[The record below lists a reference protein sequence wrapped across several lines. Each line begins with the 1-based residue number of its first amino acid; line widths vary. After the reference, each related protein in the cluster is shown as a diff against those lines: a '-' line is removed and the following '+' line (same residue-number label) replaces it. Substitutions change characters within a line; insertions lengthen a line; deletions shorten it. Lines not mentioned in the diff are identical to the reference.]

1 MHEVSLCER
10 IVQILEQEARN
21 QAFSRVNLVRLEI
34 GALAGVEVEAMRF
47 GFDVVTRGTLA
58 EDANL
63 EIIHQPAIAWCLQ
76 CSKRVG
82 IQQRYDPCPDC
93 GLFQLQVIQ
102 GDDMRIKDLEVE

>member
-10 IVQILEQEARN
+10 VVQILEQEASN

-34 GALAGVEVEAMRF
+34 GTLAGVEVEAMRF
-47 GFDVVTRGTLA
+47 GFDVVTRGTIA
-58 EDANL
+58 DGATL
-63 EIIHQPAIAWCLQ
+63 EIIYQPAIAWCLQ
-76 CSKRVG
+76 CSKRVS